1 MERMRTN
8 LLTREDWV
16 AAVLAR
22 YEQPLVQ
29 YAYRI
34 VRDVELARDVV
45 QDTFLQLCRA
55 NRAKIE
61 GQLGAWLYTVCRNRA
76 LTVRRKESR
85 MINLANQDVA
95 VAPDDSRAAAVQD
108 ETGRRI
114 LAVLG
119 KLPQEQQEA
128 FRLKFQD
135 DLNYREIGRVMNISL
150 GKVSTLIKDALNAL
164 RVELKPELNAA
175 REIKS

>member
-1 MERMRTN
+1 MDDTRRD

-34 VRDVELARDVV
+34 VHDVELARDVV

-85 MINLANQDVA
+85 MTNLADKDVA
-95 VAPDDSRAAAVQD
+95 VAPDDASAAAVQD
-108 ETGRRI
+108 ETSRRV
-114 LAVLG
+114 LAVLA
-119 KLPQEQQEA
+119 KLPLEQQEA

-135 DLNYREIGRVMNISL
+135 DLNYREISRVMNVSL
-150 GKVSTLIKDALNAL
+150 GKVSALMKDALNAL
-164 RVELKPELNAA
+164 RMELKSELNPA
-175 REIKS
+175 RETKS